1 MSEQWVIDAS
11 VLVQGFMEDTYSRR
25 VDTLL
30 AELNISNPPVLHI
43 PETCLAECAN
53 VLWKQVRFHG
63 TSVADAKLALHN
75 LINLNLTV
83 YPSNLLLPRALEIAL
98 EHTLAV
104 YDALYL
110 ALAQQMNLPLITV
123 DARQR
128 DIAEKLRI
136 QIKPLTDFPEYEDQK
151 NG

>member
-1 MSEQWVIDAS
+1 MSDAWVIDTS
-11 VLVQGFMEDTYSRR
+11 VLIKGFVREKDSLRAK
-25 VDTLL
+25 TLMTQL
-30 AELNISNPPVLHI
+30 LSQDPPVLHI

-63 TSVADAKLALHN
+63 TSVTDAKLALHN

-83 YPSNLLLPRALEIAL
+83 YPSNLLLQRALEIAL

-128 DIAEKLRI
+128 DIAEKLYI
-136 QIKPLTDFPEYEDQK
+136 QIKPLTDFPEYEDK
-151 NG
+151 KDA